1 MGFSLFE
8 EARLVSEAQG
18 LNIEW
23 YTKAEAAIH
32 EWTSEG
38 IFSSLKAHNLKVHML
53 GDLGF
58 PSALAVKNLPSMQET
73 WVQSLDRED
82 PLKEVMAAHANIL
95 AWRISWTDEPGGLQ
109 SVGSQRVRH
118 D

>member
-8 EARLVSEAQG
+8 EALLVSEAQG
-18 LNIEW
+18 LNVEW

-58 PSALAVKNLPSMQET
+58 PSASAVKNLPSMQET
-73 WVQSLDRED
+73 WVQSLGRED
-82 PLKEVMAAHANIL
+82 PLKEVMAAHASIL

-109 SVGSQRVRH
+109 SVGSQRVGH

>member
-8 EARLVSEAQG
+8 EALLVSEAQG

-58 PSALAVKNLPSMQET
+58 PSASAVKNLPSMQET

-82 PLKEVMAAHANIL
+82 PLKEVMAAHASIL
-95 AWRISWTDEPGGLQ
+95 AWRISGTDEPGGLQ

>member
-8 EARLVSEAQG
+8 EALLVSEAQG
-18 LNIEW
+18 LNVEW

-58 PSALAVKNLPSMQET
+58 PSASAVKNLPSMQET

-82 PLKEVMAAHANIL
+82 PLEKGMSTHSSIP
-95 AWRISWTDEPGGLQ
+95 AWRIPWTEEPGGLQ
-109 SVGSQRVRH
+109 SMGSQRIT
-118 D
+118 DN

>member
-8 EARLVSEAQG
+8 EALLVSEAQG

-38 IFSSLKAHNLKVHML
+38 RVVWCCQPFSHLSSCA
-53 GDLGF
+53 
-58 PSALAVKNLPSMQET
+58 SET
-73 WVQSLDRED
+73 RA
-82 PLKEVMAAHANIL
+82 PLNF
-95 AWRISWTDEPGGLQ
+95 
-109 SVGSQRVRH
+109 
-118 D
+118 